1 MPRGITRRVAAR
13 LLLTGPAVLTLPDLV
28 RAEPA
33 AKRPPSKPAFSP
45 AERRQIDKS
54 IAQLRSTV
62 EKVRKVGMPMGS
74 EPAFVFRPLLPK
86 K

>member
-1 MPRGITRRVAAR
+1 MRGITRRAAAR
-13 LLLTGPAVLTLPDLV
+13 LLLTGPAVLAFPEVLP
-28 RAEPA
+28 AEAPPK
-33 AKRPPSKPAFSP
+33 KRSPKLTFSP
-45 AERRQIDKS
+45 AERREIDKS

-62 EKVRKVGMPMGS
+62 EKVRKVGIPMGS